1 MIPVAFNDVAF
12 SFHAVLMGAFTSY
25 QIATYEVSV
34 SLHRVYNH
42 SFLYVE
48 ESDVNDFVIVP
59 YFLIFPYVVALYI

>member
-12 SFHAVLMGAFTSY
+12 SSHSVLLNVFTLY

-34 SLHRVYNH
+34 SLHGVYNH

-48 ESDVNDFVIVP
+48 DSDVNDFVILP
-59 YFLIFPYVVALYI
+59 YLLIFPCVVAL